1 MPYLRALSVA
11 LLLAGI
17 SLAAAPTAFRLVAE
31 PCEEDLFN
39 YRVLTTAGEPVDLP
53 PEIAMGFSCA
63 YGVGL
68 DPSGRFLL
76 YPNFDSEGAETLH
89 VYDLTA
95 AAETDRIALLP
106 ADVDAISYT
115 WASNPT
121 RFAFAPAA
129 SCYPTGYR
137 VFVYQLSDEGR
148 LSQVGG
154 YDLKLKPAC
163 HNEFCEALAGESF
176 YLKDPYT
183 LVYKT
188 WTVEEDEPD
197 GPETLQLMKL
207 PKIP

>member
-1 MPYLRALSVA
+1 MSYLRALPVA
-11 LLLAGI
+11 LLLTGI
-17 SLAAAPTAFRLVAE
+17 SLAATPTAFQLVAE
-31 PCEEDLFN
+31 PCEEDLFD
-39 YRVLTTAGEPVDLP
+39 YQVQTISGEPVDLP
-53 PEIAMGFSCA
+53 LEIAMGFSCA

-76 YPNFDSEGAETLH
+76 YPSFDSEGAETLH
-89 VYDLTA
+89 VYDLVA
-95 AAETDRIALLP
+95 AVETDRVNLPP
-106 ADVDAISYT
+106 ADVNAIGYT

-129 SCYPTGYR
+129 SGYPTGYR
-137 VFVYQLSDEGR
+137 VFVYQLSNEGK

-163 HNEFCEALAGESF
+163 HSEFCEALAGESF
-176 YLKDPYT
+176 YLQDPFT

-197 GPETLQLMKL
+197 GPETLQEVKL
-207 PKIP
+207 PAAP